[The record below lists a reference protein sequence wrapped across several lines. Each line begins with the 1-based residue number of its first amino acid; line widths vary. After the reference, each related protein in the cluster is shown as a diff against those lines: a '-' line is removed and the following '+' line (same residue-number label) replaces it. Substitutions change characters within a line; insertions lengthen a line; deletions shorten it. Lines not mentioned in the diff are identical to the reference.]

1 MAGGLQERQKE
12 TAMINRLLTTT
23 MLAGVLCACAS
34 TDENS
39 QNPALRS
46 EAYSTSMGPAGSY
59 VEAPVPSMDST
70 RKVNEQDC
78 RQPIDLKA
86 GNLRCK

>member
-1 MAGGLQERQKE
+1 
-12 TAMINRLLTTT
+12 MIHRPLITTV
-23 MLAGVLCACAS
+23 LAGLLCACAS
-34 TDENS
+34 SDPNS
-39 QNPALRS
+39 QNPALPS
-46 EAYSTSMGPAGSY
+46 ETYAIQMPGPAGSY
-59 VEAPVPSMDST
+59 VEAPAPSLDST

>member
-1 MAGGLQERQKE
+1 
-12 TAMINRLLTTT
+12 MIHRLLIVT

-34 TDENS
+34 PDPNS
-39 QNPALRS
+39 QNPALPS
-46 EAYSTSMGPAGSY
+46 ETYSASMGPTGSY
-59 VEAPVPSMDST
+59 VEAPVPSLDST

>member
-39 QNPALRS
+39 QNPALPS
-46 EAYSTSMGPAGSY
+46 EAYSTSMGPTGPY

>member
-1 MAGGLQERQKE
+1 
-12 TAMINRLLTTT
+12 MIHRPLITTV
-23 MLAGVLCACAS
+23 LAGLLCACAS
-34 TDENS
+34 SDPNS
-39 QNPALRS
+39 QNPALPS
-46 EAYSTSMGPAGSY
+46 ENYTTPMGGPASSY

-78 RQPIDLKA
+78 RQPVDLKA

>member
-1 MAGGLQERQKE
+1 MIHRPLIATLFAGL
-12 TAMINRLLTTT
+12 
-23 MLAGVLCACAS
+23 LCACAS
-34 TDENS
+34 PGPES
-39 QNPALRS
+39 QNPALPS
-46 EAYSTSMGPAGSY
+46 ENYTPPMGGPASSY